1 LNNVKE
7 EQTHLAKLAA
17 SYPDKRFSKLYRLVC
32 HPQWLMKA
40 LDAIRPNKGFNTPG
54 TDGMR
59 GEDLDQEQIEQLAD
73 QMRPLGLPSAADK
86 VVQSA
91 IKLVLEP
98 IYECVFRDCSHG
110 FRPERSCQ
118 TALRAYLRS
127 GTPTWTIEGDL
138 KSYFDTINHGV
149 LLSLLA
155 PRRLPTNACLN

>member
-1 LNNVKE
+1 MRPYTE
-7 EQTHLAKLAA
+7 EPGEGKL
-17 SYPDKRFSKLYRLVC
+17 SCTVLDWRWGGQPPRRPYGKL
-32 HPQWLMKA
+32 
-40 LDAIRPNKGFNTPG
+40 
-54 TDGMR
+54 
-59 GEDLDQEQIEQLAD
+59 
-73 QMRPLGLPSAADK
+73 RPLGVPSAQDK

-91 IKLVLEP
+91 IKLILEP
-98 IYECVFRDCSHG
+98 IYESVFRDCSHG